1 MKNNKFFSRVFD
13 DALSPIAWLGYLKEH
28 NLSEEDEKKIND
40 LYTVDLENDGSVV
53 INKENNIG
61 MSYSLPCGIVF
72 ICDRKYCYRCTKNYC
87 KR

>member
-13 DALSPIAWLGYLKEH
+13 DALSPIAWLEYLKEH

-53 INKENNIG
+53 IPRMGVIYWLV
-61 MSYSLPCGIVF
+61 SGI
-72 ICDRKYCYRCTKNYC
+72 D
-87 KR
+87 